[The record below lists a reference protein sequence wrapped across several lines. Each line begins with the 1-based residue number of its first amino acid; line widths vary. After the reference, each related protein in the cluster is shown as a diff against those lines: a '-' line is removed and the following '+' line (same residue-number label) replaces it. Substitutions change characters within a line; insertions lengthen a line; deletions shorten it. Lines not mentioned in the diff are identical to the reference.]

1 MNPERILRRVD
12 AFQQRNRPVGF
23 VFAVV
28 KKFGDDRAG
37 MLAALMSYY
46 GFLALFPLLLLL
58 VTILG
63 FALRG
68 NPSLQDRVLRSTLS
82 DLPIIGDQLRTN
94 IHSLRA
100 SPVATVVGVV
110 GLLWGSLGVTQA
122 AQFAMAQVWNVQ
134 GKDRPGF
141 VTRLVRG
148 LLFIGTLGLGIALT
162 TLLAQVGAFSAGQAM
177 WLRVVSIAG
186 GVALNIGLY
195 VVAFRVLTPK
205 QIELRALVPGAVLGG
220 IGWTL
225 LQFLG
230 TYLVDHQLKHTSQVY
245 GVFAVVLG
253 LVAWLYLNAQL
264 TMYAAEFNVV
274 RARHLWPRTLLQPP
288 LSAADRVVLRD
299 IAKQEARRPEQ
310 TVMVGFDDPAA
321 VPPER

>member
-1 MNPERILRRVD
+1 MNPERVLRRID
-12 AFQQRNRPVGF
+12 AFQQHNRPLGF
-23 VFAVV
+23 LFAVV

-37 MLAALMSYY
+37 MLAALMAYY

-68 NPSLQDRVLRSTLS
+68 NPSLQNRVLQSTLS
-82 DLPIIGDQLRTN
+82 DFPIIGDQLRTN
-94 IHSLRA
+94 IQSLRA
-100 SPVATVVGVV
+100 SPVATIVGAG

-141 VTRLVRG
+141 LTRLIRG
-148 LLFIGTLGLGIALT
+148 LLFIGTLGVGIGLT
-162 TLLAQVGAFSAGQAM
+162 TALAQVGAFSAGQM
-177 WLRVVSIAG
+177 VWLRAVSMVA
-186 GVALNIGLY
+186 GVALNIGVY
-195 VVAFRVLTPK
+195 IVAFRVLTPK
-205 QIELRALVPGAVLGG
+205 HIELRALVPGAVLGG
-220 IGWTL
+220 IGWTV
-225 LQFLG
+225 LQYLG
-230 TYLVDHQLKHTSQVY
+230 TYLVDHQLKHTGQVY
-245 GVFAVVLG
+245 GLFAVVLG
-253 LVAWLYLNAQL
+253 LVSWLYLNAQL

-288 LSAADRVVLRD
+288 LSPADRVVLRD

-310 TVMVGFDDPAA
+310 TVMVGFEEP
-321 VPPER
+321 VTGPSER